1 MVAMSVA
8 MISCGGGNNSN
19 TQESTS
25 NSQEQ
30 PAKNNQ
36 NQNPKLQG
44 LPQPIIDYVQQHY
57 PNASVD
63 YIDTDQEKEG
73 MFYEIR
79 FKDGTE
85 IVFDPNF
92 QVRRTSD
99 PSRE

>member
-1 MVAMSVA
+1 MVAMGVA

-19 TQESTS
+19 TQESASADKTTS
-25 NSQEQ
+25 NVDPQ
-30 PAKNNQ
+30 
-36 NQNPKLQG
+36 LQD